1 MLNIYFNAADN
12 YQPILTEAHYESSQ
26 SSKIEYFT
34 KIVNRLKLLTIFS
47 KRYILEALLG
57 CEYFSA

>member
-1 MLNIYFNAADN
+1 MYSE
-12 YQPILTEAHYESSQ
+12 YSQ

-34 KIVNRLKLLTIFS
+34 KIVNRLKPLTIFS